1 MESIPISINTLSIDE
16 PILES
21 PTTPRSCAMALTA
34 RRSNLRD
41 THIQHHQTSSPQLSS
56 QAPSSPC
63 PPPARILRHPSPIRY
78 QSTPPSS
85 RCFADILEPT
95 LNLSDDNGD
104 RSNDVDLQV
113 KLALIDLLNCS
124 DIKTDQESRLW
135 VQNKLMDTEHRLKAR
150 RRSRVVHC

>member
-1 MESIPISINTLSIDE
+1 MESIAPISITTSLFIDE

-21 PTTPRSCAMALTA
+21 PTTPRSCAMALAA
-34 RRSNLRD
+34 RHPNLHNSHKNR
-41 THIQHHQTSSPQLSS
+41 HHQTSQLSS
-56 QAPSSPC
+56 QSPPS
-63 PPPARILRHPSPIRY
+63 PPARILRHPSPVRY

-85 RCFADILEPT
+85 RCFADILDPN
-95 LNLSDDNGD
+95 LNFSDDNGD

-150 RRSRVVHC
+150 RRSRVLHC